1 MTHRLLFLLG
11 LAVLPWM
18 ARAQEKI
25 SGSWHGVLDAGQV
38 SLHMVF
44 HLDTDEEGQDVCK
57 MDVIEQNLKGFPVVV
72 KYCGTDSLS
81 LAVPLLGASYAGR
94 LQAGLLSGNPDSSLS
109 GGILPEHSLI
119 VGKFHQHGYVFDLNL
134 EPGSW
139 EPRRPQTPKPPFDY
153 QTEEVCFLA
162 PDSARLCGTLT
173 YPVGYKPGKRKKTS
187 VVVLV
192 SGSGQQDRDETIM
205 SHKPF
210 AVLADYLAE
219 HGIASLRYDDRG
231 KGASEGD
238 PALTTTYTNMQDA
251 LAGINYLRQSRKF
264 GPVGVIGHSEGG
276 VIAFMIGAENQAD
289 FIVSMA
295 GSAIPG
301 DSILLTQNRMAF
313 ESMGQPDS
321 LVDAYCAVLE
331 RVLDY
336 RVSGQDVDSPRAV
349 VDSLVAV
356 CGAEC
361 LPLEARLNL
370 SIVLGQ
376 ESPWIDFFIAYDPA
390 QAIAKVRCP
399 VFALNGELDTQVLSS
414 ENLPVIE
421 SLLPPC
427 PQNRVVEYRGLNH
440 LFQHAVTGLSAEYS
454 TIEETLSEEV
464 LQDIADWINGLGTA
478 RR

>member
-25 SGSWHGVLDAGQV
+25 SGSWHGVLDAGQA

-173 YPVGYKPGKRKKTS
+173 YPVGYKPGKRKKTP

-192 SGSGQQDRDETIM
+192 SGSGQQDI
-205 SHKPF
+205 
-210 AVLADYLAE
+210 
-219 HGIASLRYDDRG
+219 
-231 KGASEGD
+231 
-238 PALTTTYTNMQDA
+238 
-251 LAGINYLRQSRKF
+251 
-264 GPVGVIGHSEGG
+264 
-276 VIAFMIGAENQAD
+276 
-289 FIVSMA
+289 
-295 GSAIPG
+295 
-301 DSILLTQNRMAF
+301 
-313 ESMGQPDS
+313 
-321 LVDAYCAVLE
+321 
-331 RVLDY
+331 
-336 RVSGQDVDSPRAV
+336 SGQ
-349 VDSLVAV
+349 
-356 CGAEC
+356 
-361 LPLEARLNL
+361 
-370 SIVLGQ
+370 
-376 ESPWIDFFIAYDPA
+376 
-390 QAIAKVRCP
+390 
-399 VFALNGELDTQVLSS
+399 
-414 ENLPVIE
+414 
-421 SLLPPC
+421 
-427 PQNRVVEYRGLNH
+427 
-440 LFQHAVTGLSAEYS
+440 
-454 TIEETLSEEV
+454 
-464 LQDIADWINGLGTA
+464 
-478 RR
+478 

>member
-25 SGSWHGVLDAGQV
+25 SGSWHGVLDAGQA

-81 LAVPLLGASYAGR
+81 LAVPLLGASYAGC

-173 YPVGYKPGKRKKTS
+173 YPVGYKPGKRKKTP

-238 PALTTTYTNMQDA
+238 PALT
-251 LAGINYLRQSRKF
+251 
-264 GPVGVIGHSEGG
+264 PH
-276 VIAFMIGAENQAD
+276 
-289 FIVSMA
+289 
-295 GSAIPG
+295 IP
-301 DSILLTQNRMAF
+301 ICRM
-313 ESMGQPDS
+313 PW
-321 LVDAYCAVLE
+321 
-331 RVLDY
+331 RV
-336 RVSGQDVDSPRAV
+336 
-349 VDSLVAV
+349 
-356 CGAEC
+356 
-361 LPLEARLNL
+361 
-370 SIVLGQ
+370 
-376 ESPWIDFFIAYDPA
+376 
-390 QAIAKVRCP
+390 
-399 VFALNGELDTQVLSS
+399 
-414 ENLPVIE
+414 
-421 SLLPPC
+421 
-427 PQNRVVEYRGLNH
+427 
-440 LFQHAVTGLSAEYS
+440 
-454 TIEETLSEEV
+454 
-464 LQDIADWINGLGTA
+464 
-478 RR
+478 